1 MKKYLLL
8 ISLLGI
14 YSCENESSDSS
25 YDTIHDFELHSNN
38 RSFIIIDECK

>member
-14 YSCENESSDSS
+14 YSCENESSDSAMIQYMS
-25 YDTIHDFELHSNN
+25 LNYIQITEFHHY
-38 RSFIIIDECK
+38 